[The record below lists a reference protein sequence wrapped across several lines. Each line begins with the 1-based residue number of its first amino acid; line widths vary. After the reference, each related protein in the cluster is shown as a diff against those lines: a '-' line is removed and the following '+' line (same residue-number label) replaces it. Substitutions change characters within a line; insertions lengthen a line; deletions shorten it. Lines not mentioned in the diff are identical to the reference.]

1 MEVTDI
7 SRGNHRA

>member
-7 SRGNHRA
+7 LWSFTT